1 LTVRDEDKRLEP
13 VVVKRA
19 SEEIYDQI
27 RLKVMSGELKPGDR
41 LPSEKNIME
50 MMHRS
55 RATVREALR
64 MLEGDGYIRTIPGS
78 AGAIIQKLD
87 TRNMEQ
93 SFDALMRVE
102 RIGVRELGELRD
114 IIEVQTA
121 GWAAERRTQEE
132 LDDLY
137 KCLKW
142 EEKYISNTRY
152 FLMAGGE
159 RQDNGF
165 HILMAKAAHNDFT
178 LMIER
183 VTYMNVRKYVE
194 KEVMRFPIKE
204 QAAICRQIFEKH
216 ARVITAIA
224 EQDKEKAMDEMRQ
237 RTVPFISDEYIED
250 YMDR

>member
-1 LTVRDEDKRLEP
+1 MTVRDEDRMLEP

-50 MMHRS
+50 MMNRS

-78 AGAIIQKLD
+78 AGAIVQKLD

-132 LDDLY
+132 LDGLY
-137 KCLKW
+137 ECLRW

-159 RQDNGF
+159 RPDNGF
-165 HILMAKAAHNDFT
+165 HILMAKAAHNDFA

-194 KEVMRFPIKE
+194 KEVMQFSIKKQE
-204 QAAICRQIFEKH
+204 VVCRQIYEKH
-216 ARVITAIA
+216 ARVVAAIA
-224 EQDKEKAMDEMRQ
+224 IQDKEAAMNEMRQ
-237 RTVPFISDEYIED
+237 RTVPFTSDEYIED

>member
-1 LTVRDEDKRLEP
+1 MTVRDEDRMLEP

-50 MMHRS
+50 MMNRS

-78 AGAIIQKLD
+78 AGAIVQKLD

-132 LDDLY
+132 LDGLY
-137 KCLKW
+137 ECLRW

-159 RQDNGF
+159 RPDNGF
-165 HILMAKAAHNDFT
+165 HILMAKAAHNDFA

-194 KEVMRFPIKE
+194 KEVM
-204 QAAICRQIFEKH
+204 
-216 ARVITAIA
+216 
-224 EQDKEKAMDEMRQ
+224 
-237 RTVPFISDEYIED
+237 
-250 YMDR
+250 

>member
-1 LTVRDEDKRLEP
+1 
-13 VVVKRA
+13 
-19 SEEIYDQI
+19 
-27 RLKVMSGELKPGDR
+27 
-41 LPSEKNIME
+41 
-50 MMHRS
+50 
-55 RATVREALR
+55 
-64 MLEGDGYIRTIPGS
+64 
-78 AGAIIQKLD
+78 
-87 TRNMEQ
+87 MEQ

-114 IIEVQTA
+114 VIEIQTA
-121 GWAAERRTQEE
+121 GWAAERRTTEE
-132 LDDLY
+132 LEALY
-137 KCLKW
+137 GCLRW
-142 EEKYISNTRY
+142 EESHVSNTRL

-159 RQDNGF
+159 RPDIGF
-165 HILMAKAAHNDFT
+165 HILMAKAAHNDFA

-237 RTVPFISDEYIED
+237 RTVPFASDEYIED